1 MKTIHIKFAATN
13 LKSKAITSFWAGE
26 DDIDNDAEDFE
37 EEWLP
42 QDAW

>member
-1 MKTIHIKFAATN
+1 MKTIHLKSIVTD

-26 DDIDNDAEDFE
+26 DDINNDADDFE

>member
-1 MKTIHIKFAATN
+1 MKIENVALVICG
-13 LKSKAITSFWAGE
+13 LKHKPLNTFWNGE

>member
-1 MKTIHIKFAATN
+1 MHIKFAVAD
-13 LKSKAITSFWAGE
+13 LKSKPIISSWAGE